1 MTAFCIAHGSSRRR
15 VQGHDRIRSA
25 ARHRGVA
32 AVELAL
38 LLLPLVLL
46 ALGGA
51 ELGRAI
57 HTFNTLDKAVRDA
70 ARHLSQHGPGDA
82 VIAQQARCLAAHGS
96 LDCSGAALAPGL
108 QASAVVICDA
118 VVCADTH
125 AAQATGQ
132 GAVNLVSATLRG
144 YSWTSAVS
152 LVLPEL
158 TFRDIGVTMRAQ
170 L

>member
-1 MTAFCIAHGSSRRR
+1 MKTRP
-15 VQGHDRIRSA
+15 VPQ
-25 ARHRGVA
+25 RGVA

-38 LLLPLVLL
+38 LMLPLVLL

-70 ARHLSQHGPGDA
+70 ARHLSQHGPGEA
-82 VIAQQARCLAAHGS
+82 QIAQQARCLATHGS

-108 QASAVVICDA
+108 EASAVVVCDA
-118 VVCADTH
+118 VLCPDTH

-144 YSWTSAVS
+144 YPWRSAAA
-152 LVLPEL
+152 LVLPDL
-158 TFRDIGVTMRAQ
+158 RFRDIQVTMRAQ